1 MISLGMIMA
10 EELPT
15 FVIFAVAVMFERYN
29 LSYNVSNTFISVI
42 FRGSIFESLEFE
54 SVKFFVGVDGSG
66 DGVASADDNG

>member
-1 MISLGMIMA
+1 MA

-15 FVIFAVAVMFERYN
+15 FVIFAVAVMSERYN